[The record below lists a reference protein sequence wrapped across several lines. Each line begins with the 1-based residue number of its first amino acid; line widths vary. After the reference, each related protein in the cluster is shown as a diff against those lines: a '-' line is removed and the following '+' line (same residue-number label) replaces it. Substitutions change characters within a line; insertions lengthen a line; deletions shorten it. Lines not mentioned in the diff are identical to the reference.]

1 MPRIAM
7 ERSGELEVFLRVVQ
21 EGAFSAAARSLEITP
36 SAVSKLI
43 ARLEARLGARLF
55 VRTTRSL
62 TLTEEGQAFRRA
74 GARIVQELDDAEQAA
89 AGGAVRG
96 RLRVS
101 ASLPFGSLFVAPLI
115 PSFLERHPALSVDL
129 SFTDEMVDLVARKA
143 DVAIRMGTLPESGLH
158 ARKLGQSRR
167 VVCAAPSYLER
178 RGTPTLPRELASHEC
193 LTFNFR
199 RSRAGWP
206 FVEGGLELEQDVSGH
221 LQVNNGETM
230 RQMAL
235 AGVGI
240 ARLGLFHVAAD
251 IEVGALVPLL
261 ERYNPGDLELIHAV
275 YVGGR
280 QIPRRV
286 RAFVDHLVDGL
297 AGAPLL
303 CAAQAPST

>member
-1 MPRIAM
+1 MARISM

-21 EGAFSAAARSLEITP
+21 EGAFSAAARSLGLTP
-36 SAVSKLI
+36 SAISKLI

-62 TLTEEGQAFRRA
+62 ALTEEGQAFQRA
-74 GARIVQELDDAEQAA
+74 GARVLQELDEAEQAA
-89 AGGAVRG
+89 AGGSVRG

-101 ASLPFGSLFVAPLI
+101 ASPPFGTQYVAPLV
-115 PSFLERHPALSVDL
+115 PAFLERYPNVSLDL

-143 DVAIRMGTLPESGLH
+143 DVAIRMGPLSGSGLH

-178 RGTPTLPRELASHEC
+178 RGTPRTPSDLSSHEC

-206 FVEGGLELEQDVSGH
+206 FLEQGHEREQNVSGH
-221 LQVNNGETM
+221 LQVNNGETL

-240 ARLGLFHVAAD
+240 ARLALFHVAAD
-251 IEVGALVPLL
+251 IELGALVPLL
-261 ERYNPGDLELIHAV
+261 EDYNPDDLELIHAV
-275 YVGGR
+275 YIGGG
-280 QIPRRV
+280 QVPRRV
-286 RAFVDHLVDGL
+286 RAFIDHLLENIGDPTL
-297 AGAPLL
+297 A
-303 CAAQAPST
+303 AAARTS